1 MYPAGLPMQIMRKHD
16 AEKNGIRG
24 ILSRNVQKSTDIE
37 KGKLTVSRRYNLL
50 PLLPSG
56 PDGVQR
62 ELSVRDL
69 PFGCVTTLTDT
80 HDSKC
85 SAIHTLSI
93 KQLIGCCFRCTRI
106 QMTPAGSTSTVNLY
120 PSESDPKALFA
131 S

>member
-69 PFGCVTTLTDT
+69 PFGGSPTPVLTP
-80 HDSKC
+80 C
-85 SAIHTLSI
+85 SVAIYFSSR
-93 KQLIGCCFRCTRI
+93 KRRCSRK
-106 QMTPAGSTSTVNLY
+106 LRY
-120 PSESDPKALFA
+120 
-131 S
+131 